1 MLLQHF
7 MTIAHYRGEYMVEL
21 PSIAC
26 LQAFETVARHR
37 SITRASVELNLTQS
51 AVSRQIR
58 QLETLLDISLF
69 ERVRQRVVITDAGK
83 LYLNDVIKVIANLKD
98 ATSKVMACGGNTN
111 LLNLAVLPT
120 FATRWL
126 MPRLSDFLQKHPGV
140 TINLAT
146 RLVPFD
152 FEIEPFDAAI
162 HYGLANW
169 PGAVA
174 RHLMPE
180 DTVPVCSQKYKLE
193 HRIAKPADLARAVLL
208 HQTSRTDAWTE
219 WFQMTGVKKAHA
231 VRGPRFEQFTMIAQ
245 AAICDLGVALLP
257 KLLIEDELSSGKLV
271 LLFDRPIRSANSYY
285 LVVPESKT
293 SALLAAAF
301 AQWIVGQSQSTDSAL
316 ELNAMSSHHAK
327 NS

>member
-1 MLLQHF
+1 M
-7 MTIAHYRGEYMVEL
+7 GEL

-83 LYLNDVIKVIANLKD
+83 LYLNDVIKVIAGLKD

-152 FEIEPFDAAI
+152 FETEPFDAAI

-174 RHLMPE
+174 HHLMAE
-180 DTVPVCSQKYKLE
+180 DTVPVCSQKYKSE
-193 HRIAKPADLARAVLL
+193 HRITRPADLARAVLL

-219 WFQMTGVKKAHA
+219 WFQMTGVRNAHA

-271 LLFDRPIRSANSYY
+271 LLFDCPIRSSNSYY

-293 SALLAAAF
+293 SALLSAAF
-301 AQWIVGQSQSTDSAL
+301 TQWIVGQTQPAGPRSRA
-316 ELNAMSSHHAK
+316 
-327 NS
+327 